1 MCAGKC
7 FSCKLAFYRGLLC
20 FFFAEFKERACM
32 SGHYYNC
39 EMTLIFICRDAKL
52 MANDVDKAL
61 SEIVS
66 EKGEMELTKAQE
78 YLKR

>member
-1 MCAGKC
+1 
-7 FSCKLAFYRGLLC
+7 
-20 FFFAEFKERACM
+20 
-32 SGHYYNC
+32 
-39 EMTLIFICRDAKL
+39 